1 MNRTSC
7 IVNIQSKMKVLTG
20 SEKKVAE
27 YVLKNYMRVLDFTVT
42 ELAEKA
48 GVSDATVVR
57 FCRSVGYKGYQDM
70 KINLAQ
76 DAIVPYKH
84 LNNSLEERDT
94 PEQIVTKVLRS
105 EIETLEE
112 TIHIIDMDELEQA
125 AKAIKNADKVVF
137 FGSGGS
143 IMVAHD
149 ALHKLLKIGICCIVE
164 EDADVQAMESAL
176 LKKGDVAIGISH
188 SGTNKGVLECLRNAK
203 ANGATTVGLTTY
215 GKSPMQRLCDYV
227 LMTSTK
233 ETVFKSESVTAR
245 IAQLAVI
252 DSLVAVISFMNYDAA
267 YAAIQKTRNATSSH
281 KF

>member
-1 MNRTSC
+1 MEMKRRRQCGETEEKIKKTRGKVMNRTSC

-112 TIHIIDMDELEQA
+112 TIHILDMDELEQA

-143 IMVAHD
+143 IMVHCGGRCRCAGYGICAFEKRRCGHRYFPFRNQQRCSGLPAECQGQWGNDSRADYLRQITHAAAVRLRAHD
-149 ALHKLLKIGICCIVE
+149 FHEG
-164 EDADVQAMESAL
+164 
-176 LKKGDVAIGISH
+176 
-188 SGTNKGVLECLRNAK
+188 
-203 ANGATTVGLTTY
+203 NGFQV
-215 GKSPMQRLCDYV
+215 
-227 LMTSTK
+227 
-233 ETVFKSESVTAR
+233 
-245 IAQLAVI
+245 
-252 DSLVAVISFMNYDAA
+252 
-267 YAAIQKTRNATSSH
+267 
-281 KF
+281 

>member
-1 MNRTSC
+1 
-7 IVNIQSKMKVLTG
+7 
-20 SEKKVAE
+20 
-27 YVLKNYMRVLDFTVT
+27 
-42 ELAEKA
+42 
-48 GVSDATVVR
+48 
-57 FCRSVGYKGYQDM
+57 
-70 KINLAQ
+70 
-76 DAIVPYKH
+76 
-84 LNNSLEERDT
+84 
-94 PEQIVTKVLRS
+94 
-105 EIETLEE
+105 
-112 TIHIIDMDELEQA
+112 
-125 AKAIKNADKVVF
+125 
-137 FGSGGS
+137 
-143 IMVAHD
+143 MVAHD

-188 SGTNKGVLECLRNAK
+188 SGTNKGVLDCLRNAK
-203 ANGATTVGLTTY
+203 DNGATTVGLTTY